1 MRLFIAEKPSLARA
15 IADALPGPQ
24 TKKTNHIECGQ
35 GNVVAWCVG
44 HILEQAP
51 PEVYN
56 PAWKAWR
63 AEDLPMVPKVWKHIP
78 KSKALLDTIQRLL
91 KKADRVV
98 HAGDPDREGQLLVDE
113 VLDYFDYRGPVD
125 RVLIADLNRDA
136 VVQALS
142 RLRPNA
148 ETRPLG
154 MSALA
159 RQRSDWILGLNMTRL
174 FTIKAG
180 NQSGQIVSVGRV
192 QTPLL
197 GLIVRRDLEI
207 ENFRP
212 KPFFTI
218 AVRIGHPTKPFA
230 ATWKPE
236 AQHEQYQDAD
246 GRLVNQPFA
255 EALTKRLQNKTA
267 KVVKCERLPAEEAPP
282 LPYCL
287 SDLQIEA
294 GRVHGLSAKQ
304 VLDACQGLYE
314 THCAATYPRS
324 DCRYLPVGHHAEAS
338 SVLKAVGQS
347 NPGLSQIGTDVSR
360 KSAAWNDKKVT
371 AHHALIPT
379 PRAVDTSRFT
389 KEERAIYE
397 MPARRYVAQFLP
409 PHRYEKTEI
418 VLNAESEVF
427 VARGKRTTD
436 LGWRK
441 LEGEHQDA
449 EAVGG
454 TDEADEAESN
464 ERLPM
469 VEVDGVHPIAGV
481 DLRSLK
487 TTPPKRFTDATIIQA
502 MSGIARFVS
511 DPEIKR
517 LLREADGIG
526 TPATQAQIIETLYQR
541 RFVEKQGKNVVSTAL
556 ARALISAL
564 PNVLTQPD
572 MTALWEA
579 AMRSIESSK
588 LTVEEFLGRV
598 VSQVGQ
604 LIDEAKRTTNFA
616 VPSMPT
622 ARPKRTGRRS
632 NRPKAS

>member
-24 TKKTNHIECGQ
+24 TKKTNHIECGD
-35 GNVVAWCVG
+35 GNVVAWCAG

-51 PEVYN
+51 PEAYN
-56 PAWKAWR
+56 PAWKSWR
-63 AEDLPMVPKVWKHIP
+63 AEDLPLVPKTWQHVP
-78 KSKALLDTIQRLL
+78 KSKELLDTIERLL
-91 KKADRVV
+91 KKASRVV

-113 VLDYFDYRGPVD
+113 VIDYFAYRGPVD

-136 VVQALS
+136 VQQSLS

-159 RQRSDWILGLNMTRL
+159 RQRSDWILGLNMTRM

-180 NQSGQIVSVGRV
+180 NQSGQVVSVGRV

-207 ENFRP
+207 ENFSP

-218 AVRIGHPTKPFA
+218 AVRIAHPSTPFA
-230 ATWKPE
+230 AAWKPA

-246 GRLVNQPFA
+246 GRLIHQPFA
-255 EALTKRLQNKTA
+255 EALAKRLQGKTA
-267 KVVKCERLPAEEAPP
+267 KVLKCERVPVEESPS

-287 SDLQIEA
+287 ADLQIEA
-294 GRVHGLSAKQ
+294 GRAHGLSAKQ

-314 THCAATYPRS
+314 THRAATYPRS
-324 DCRYLPVGHHAEAS
+324 DCRYLPVGHHAEAGA
-338 SVLKAVGQS
+338 VLKAIGQS
-347 NPGLSQIGTDVSR
+347 NIGLPQKDVDVSR

-379 PRAVDTSRFT
+379 PRAADLAKFT
-389 KEERAIYE
+389 KEERIIYT
-397 MPARRYVAQFLP
+397 MLATRYVAQFMP
-409 PHRYEKTEI
+409 PHRYERTVIE
-418 VLNAESEVF
+418 LGADDEVF
-427 VARGKRTTD
+427 VARGRRTTD

-441 LEGEHQDA
+441 LETENPPTESGSGSDDNQ
-449 EAVGG
+449 
-454 TDEADEAESN
+454 AESN

-469 VEVDGVHPIAGV
+469 VEVGSVHQIAGV
-481 DLRSLK
+481 DLKSLK

-526 TPATQAQIIETLYQR
+526 TPATQAQIIETLFQR
-541 RFVEKQGKNVVSTAL
+541 QFVEKQGKNVVSTAL
-556 ARALISAL
+556 GRALITAL
-564 PNVLTQPD
+564 PDVLTRPD

-588 LTVEEFLGRV
+588 LTVEEFLARV

-604 LIDEAKRTTNFA
+604 LIDEAKKTGTFSIPSTPSPRTKRTT
-616 VPSMPT
+616 
-622 ARPKRTGRRS
+622 RRS
-632 NRPKAS
+632 ARA